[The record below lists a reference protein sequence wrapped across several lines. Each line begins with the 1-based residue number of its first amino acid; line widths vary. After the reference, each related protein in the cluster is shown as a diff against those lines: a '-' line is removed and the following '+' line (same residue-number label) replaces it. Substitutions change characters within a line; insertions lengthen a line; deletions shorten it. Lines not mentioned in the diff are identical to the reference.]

1 MILTEIYFLEFIN
14 FLSTSL
20 SLHTYFLYH
29 HNTSSNPCFK
39 LFVIPFALTSTSK
52 KITIPYQSHIQ
63 CYSILSPLSILLI
76 SVLHFKLDYFS
87 KNHLLTIIQDST
99 LSPLLPIYYI
109 VSI

>member
-1 MILTEIYFLEFIN
+1 MYFLEFIN

-20 SLHTYFLYH
+20 SLHTYFLYYR
-29 HNTSSNPCFK
+29 NTSSNPRFK
-39 LFVIPFALTSTSK
+39 IFVIPFALTSISK
-52 KITIPYQSHIQ
+52 KITVPYQSHIQ
-63 CYSILSPLSILLI
+63 CYSSPSPLSILLI
-76 SVLHFKLDYFS
+76 SVLHHFKLDYFS